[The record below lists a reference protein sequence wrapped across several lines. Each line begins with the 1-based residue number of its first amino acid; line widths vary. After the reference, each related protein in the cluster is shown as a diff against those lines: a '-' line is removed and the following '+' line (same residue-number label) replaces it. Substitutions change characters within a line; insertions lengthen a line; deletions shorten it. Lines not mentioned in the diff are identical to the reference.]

1 MSLGLAKVSTFFTR
15 SMPEPPGP
23 PGLISSDPTRL
34 SGLSAGRRD
43 SASATVAPSG
53 SDQSI
58 GTSMFAHSR
67 SPHVR
72 HVTDCWYT
80 ADASGFSGGPLT
92 VGRPMSSVMVV
103 DSSEPWVHGR
113 TEQPASASV
122 AATTRTMR
130 FIRRGYV
137 VAAQGRCTP
146 PREVRCSNVPSSAAS
161 TPGSWPRSRAT
172 GARSRTAS
180 PSRCPARRCAPWFPA
195 DRSGRPT
202 P

>member
-1 MSLGLAKVSTFFTR
+1 MSLVLAKVSTFFTR
-15 SMPEPPGP
+15 SIPEPPGP
-23 PGLISSDPTRL
+23 PGLTSSDPTRVL
-34 SGLSAGRRD
+34 GLSAGRRD

-58 GTSMFAHSR
+58 GTSMLAHSR

-80 ADASGFSGGPLT
+80 AAASGFSGGPLT

-137 VAAQGRCTP
+137 VAAQGTYTP
-146 PREVRCSNVPSSAAS
+146 PRAVRCSSVTSSAAS

-172 GARSRTAS
+172 GARSRPTGH
-180 PSRCPARRCAPWFPA
+180 APFPCLLYTSDAA
-195 DRSGRPT
+195 DE
-202 P
+202 